1 MSDSP
6 GFREIAVRLLHHLNQ
21 RVRRGELTERGL
33 ARLTGYSQPHIHNVL
48 KGARMVGMDLA
59 DQVMTLLDIPLIS
72 LLTQEEL
79 AGRAPPEIASGVPL
93 PVLDGYLGGGAS
105 YPRLS
110 ATVERRF
117 FPASVL
123 SRLISPVLA
132 RVHVAEKSMWPLI
145 WPQDLLL
152 LDRSPPRTPPTDIR
166 RGVRAFLGEEGSPG
180 PLPSRGAGPGGRR
193 GRAGGPSPH
202 LEADL
207 PREPKYPRRCAGE
220 GRLAGTRTRGPGV
233 RPCVEPC
240 LAPDLRSLES
250 LPVIP
255 RLQRQRR
262 GCWGSGTAA
271 GRTPGAPQRCDQRCR
286 PGWPRSSPRPD
297 RC

>member
-152 LDRSPPRTPPTDIR
+152 LDRSPRER
-166 RGVRAFLGEEGSPG
+166 RRPIFEGVYALSWAKKG
-180 PLPSRGAGPGGRR
+180 
-193 GRAGGPSPH
+193 H
-202 LEADL
+202 LA
-207 PREPKYPRRCAGE
+207 
-220 GRLAGTRTRGPGV
+220 
-233 RPCVEPC
+233 
-240 LAPDLRSLES
+240 
-250 LPVIP
+250 
-255 RLQRQRR
+255 
-262 GCWGSGTAA
+262 
-271 GRTPGAPQRCDQRCR
+271 RCR
-286 PGWPRSSPRPD
+286 PVGQALVVVVDEPGDPPPISRPISLENRNILD
-297 RC
+297 VVQGKVVWLERELAGPV